1 VPHDASALVGDSPE
15 SWPVESSHDLHR
27 DGWVVA
33 FRSDQV
39 LRPGAD
45 GEPAFRR
52 LVVEH
57 PGAAMVMAFDDDDR
71 VLCLRQYRHPA
82 QRRFL
87 EFPAGVCDVPGE
99 DPLEVAQRELR
110 EEAGLAAR
118 EWTHLLSSW
127 SSPGISSE
135 QMHMFVARDLTE
147 VDRDGFVLEHEEADM
162 ETLWVPFS
170 DLVAGVLD
178 GRLTDGPVVQAVL
191 ALEVRRSRSRI
202 G

>member
-1 VPHDASALVGDSPE
+1 MPSDASALIADSPE
-15 SWPVESSHDLHR
+15 SWPVESSQDLHR
-27 DGWVVA
+27 DSWVVA

-39 LRPGAD
+39 RRPGAD
-45 GEPAFRR
+45 DEPAFRR

-82 QRRFL
+82 RRRFL
-87 EFPAGVCDVPGE
+87 EFPAGVCDVLGE

-110 EEAGLAAR
+110 EEAGLAATD
-118 EWTHLLSSW
+118 WTHLLSTW

-135 QMHMFVARDLTE
+135 EMHMFVARGLTE
-147 VDRDGFVLEHEEADM
+147 VDREGFVLEHEEADM
-162 ETLWVPFS
+162 EVLWVAFAE
-170 DLVAGVLD
+170 LVAGVLD

-191 ALEVRRSRSRI
+191 ALEVQRSRSHI

>member
-1 VPHDASALVGDSPE
+1 MPNDASALIADSPE
-15 SWPVESSHDLHR
+15 SWPVESSQDLHR
-27 DGWVVA
+27 DSWVVA

-39 LRPGAD
+39 RRPGAV

-82 QRRFL
+82 QHRFL

-110 EEAGLAAR
+110 EEAGLAATD
-118 EWTHLLSSW
+118 WTHLLSTW

-135 QMHMFVARDLTE
+135 QMHMFVARGLTE
-147 VDRDGFVLEHEEADM
+147 VDRDGFVLQHEEADM
-162 ETLWVPFS
+162 EVLWVPFA

-191 ALEVRRSRSRI
+191 AHAARSA
-202 G
+202 

>member
-1 VPHDASALVGDSPE
+1 VPSDASALIADSPE
-15 SWPVESSHDLHR
+15 SWPVESSQDLHR
-27 DGWVVA
+27 DSWVVA

-39 LRPGAD
+39 RRPGAVA
-45 GEPAFRR
+45 EPAFRR

-82 QRRFL
+82 QHRFL

-110 EEAGLAAR
+110 EEAGLAAT
-118 EWTHLLSSW
+118 EWTHLLSTW

-135 QMHMFVARDLTE
+135 QMHMFVARGLTE
-147 VDRDGFVLEHEEADM
+147 VDRDGFVLQHEEADM

-191 ALEVRRSRSRI
+191 ALEVQRGRSLI